1 MVRKLWCSVMFV
13 LGFILMGSLVIA
25 KADTLRFAWDYD
37 AAAQAII
44 EGFRLYQD
52 GQPLP
57 VVIQPS
63 DRTADTPYI
72 EDRQARNYHLTAFA
86 GNEESGPSD
95 VVTVPAYFANLPTV
109 IRGTFRFEIIEE

>member
-1 MVRKLWCSVMFV
+1 MKYTCLKLGIVMALMFSFSPNMV
-13 LGFILMGSLVIA
+13 

-37 AAAQAII
+37 MAAQAII

-52 GQPLP
+52 GQPLNI
-57 VVIQPS
+57 VITPA
-63 DRTADTPYI
+63 DRTVETPYI

-95 VVTVPAYFANLPTV
+95 VVTVPAFFANIPRV
-109 IRGTFRFEIIEE
+109 IQGTFRFEIIEE